1 MLKEIK
7 KYNLD
12 SKEYEKMEDIERLML
27 NETEHYDTAYKVG
40 KKEGINGGISQ
51 GKTDRNIEIAKSM
64 LTENID
70 IKMVSKITG
79 LTHEEIESL

>member
-1 MLKEIK
+1 MLKGIK

-12 SKEYEKMEDIERLML
+12 SKEYEKTEDIERLML

-40 KKEGINGGISQ
+40 KKEGIIEEISKGISKEIIQ
-51 GKTDRNIEIAKSM
+51 GKIDRNIEIAKSM

-70 IKMVSKITG
+70 IKWFSK
-79 LTHEEIESL
+79 